1 MPRKRGRRERD
12 KSASDADAN
21 AAHLTDSWFWC
32 RRYFKD
38 SSDIVEEGINAPTSY
53 RVELLG
59 RSAILFHFSTKPCIV
74 GLQKR

>member
-38 SSDIVEEGINAPTSY
+38 SLVIAPTSY

-59 RSAILFHFSTKPCIV
+59 LSAILFHFIKM
-74 GLQKR
+74 KK